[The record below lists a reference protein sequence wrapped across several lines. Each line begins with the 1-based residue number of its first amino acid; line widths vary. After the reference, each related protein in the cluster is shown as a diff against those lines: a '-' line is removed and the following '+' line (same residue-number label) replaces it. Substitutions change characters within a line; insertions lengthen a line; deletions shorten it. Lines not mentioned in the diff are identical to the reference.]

1 MFGCRLY
8 FVLGSVIGLMEK
20 WFAKRRKSKVLD
32 MAYRQMT
39 LAIDTVTDLR
49 KAITAA
55 SKGEVNETKS
65 CVERLFV
72 VEREIDDLRRA
83 VFEELTRGSLPS
95 KDREDIMHLVK
106 RLDVMADFVK
116 DSART
121 LLILTQAEIPKE
133 IWNLYVDVAKDLVE
147 CASALWKSIEKLE
160 TNLAE
165 ARALSEKVDQVESKV
180 DEKYLKMKG
189 LLLKHSR
196 EIDPAALLMLRDLIE
211 DLEEVADSCDDT
223 ADYVRILTVTR
234 ETA

>member
-1 MFGCRLY
+1 
-8 FVLGSVIGLMEK
+8 MEK
-20 WFAKRRKSKVLD
+20 WFARRRKSKVLD

-55 SKGEVNETKS
+55 SKGEVNETKG

-121 LLILTQAEIPKE
+121 LLVLTQAEIPKE
-133 IWNLYVDVAKDLVE
+133 IWNLYVDVAKDLVQ
-147 CASALWKSIEKLE
+147 CASTLRKSIEKLE

-165 ARALSEKVDQVESKV
+165 ARALSEKVDQIESKV

-211 DLEEVADSCDDT
+211 DMEEVADSCTDT

-234 ETA
+234 ETV